1 MSTSPSTIKIELQG
15 GVARVTLAR
24 PDVHNA
30 FNDTMIREL
39 TEAFSDLGAREDV
52 RVVVLAGEGRSFS
65 AGADVEWM
73 RSAATRTEEENLADA
88 SRLAA
93 MLGAIDGCPKPVV
106 VRVQGAALGG
116 GVGLMACGDVVVAAR
131 DARIGTTEVR
141 LGILPAVISPFVLR
155 KIGYG
160 RARAHFV
167 LGDRFDAGWA
177 FQIGLVHRLVDH
189 EADLDTAVHDVV
201 QQLLAG
207 GPAAQA
213 ETKRLLGRLLADP
226 SAESQTRTTVET
238 IARVRVS
245 DEGREGLGAFLEKR
259 KPRWHPPAS

>member
-1 MSTSPSTIKIELQG
+1 MSTAPTTINIDIQG

-24 PDVHNA
+24 PEVHNA
-30 FNDTMIREL
+30 FNDTMICEL
-39 TEAFSDLGAREDV
+39 RHAFTDLGRRDDV

-73 RSAATRTEEENLADA
+73 RSAAQRTEAENLEDA
-88 SRLAA
+88 GRMAA

-116 GVGLMACGDVVVAAR
+116 GVGLMACADIVVATR
-131 DARIGTTEVR
+131 DARVGTTEVR

-160 RARAHFV
+160 RARAHF
-167 LGDRFDAGWA
+167 LMGDRFDAAWA
-177 FQIGLVHRLVDH
+177 FEIGLVHRLVEQ
-189 EADLDTAVHDVV
+189 EADLDGAVNEVV
-201 QQLLAG
+201 AQLLAG
-207 GPAAQA
+207 SPAAQA
-213 ETKRLLGRLLADP
+213 ETKRLLGRLLEASTP
-226 SAESQTRTTVET
+226 EAQTPITVET

-259 KPRWHPPAS
+259 KPRWLV